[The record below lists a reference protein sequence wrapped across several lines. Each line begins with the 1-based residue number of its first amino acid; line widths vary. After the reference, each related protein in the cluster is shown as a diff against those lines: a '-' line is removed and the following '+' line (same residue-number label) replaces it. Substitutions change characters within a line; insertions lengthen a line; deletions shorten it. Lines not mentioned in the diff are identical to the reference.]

1 MPQNEVKM
9 SVEQIL
15 GMFENEKKKLSGIES
30 QLSGLYGAMNESN
43 IVLSALEEMKSLK
56 KQPVYFSLGAGIY
69 AKAAI
74 EDAENLLFTLPSG
87 VVMNAGIADVKKK
100 LDERK
105 IAIQKDIDAFQKEAQ
120 LTTQTLNSL
129 NSLVQQIARAQQQNA
144 GKQ

>member
-1 MPQNEVKM
+1 MPQSEVKM

-15 GMFENEKKKLSGIES
+15 GMFENEKKKLSEIEA

-43 IVLSALEEMKSLK
+43 IALSALEEIKALK

-87 VVMNAGIADVKKK
+87 VVMNAGSADIKKK
-100 LDERK
+100 LEERK
-105 IAIQKDIDAFQKEAQ
+105 AAILKDIEAFQKEAQ
-120 LTTQTLNSL
+120 LTSQNLGNLN
-129 NSLVQQIARAQQQNA
+129 NIVQQIARAQQNA
-144 GKQ
+144 PKQ